1 MKFVDQ
7 RFRLIEPEQSIEDRR
22 QEGKSLNALGSP
34 FSLDTIAGDTPDF
47 FRIGLEECFIE
58 APTEAVDHPLLKSLF
73 FWVRSPLPLQIAQ
86 QDSEAFF
93 QAQIGN
99 GVKQIQRVLIKTFAV
114 VNAREPGNTSKILPK
129 HAFPELL
136 NLRNFRIEAMTS
148 DVETIPLKYFRA
160 SNAADLVAFFQH
172 DWPDALF
179 DQFVGRRQPCRTGTD
194 NDDGM
199 VHLLTFLLQA

>member
-93 QAQIGN
+93 QSQIGN
-99 GVKQIQRVLIKTFAV
+99 GVKQIQRVLIKTLPI
-114 VNAREPGNTSKILPK
+114 VNAREPGDTSKILPK
-129 HAFPELL
+129 HPFPELL
-136 NLRNFRIEAMTS
+136 NLRNFLINPITPNS
-148 DVETIPLKYFRA
+148 KTLPLKNF
-160 SNAADLVAFFQH
+160 S
-172 DWPDALF
+172 PTM
-179 DQFVGRRQPCRTGTD
+179 P
-194 NDDGM
+194 
-199 VHLLTFLLQA
+199 